1 MQNRQQVRISTK
13 NLAGGKIEYTVQ
25 ASKDSALRVISSE
38 KLSSEKLSME
48 SLGYIV
54 QQHLRK
60 NHRGRFPKRMNETI
74 EIPSFR
80 FIE

>member
-1 MQNRQQVRISTK
+1 
-13 NLAGGKIEYTVQ
+13 
-25 ASKDSALRVISSE
+25 
-38 KLSSEKLSME
+38 ME

-60 NHRGRFPKRMNETI
+60 NHRGRFLKRMNETI

>member
-25 ASKDSALRVISSE
+25 ASKDSALRVI
-38 KLSSEKLSME
+38 SSEKLSME

-80 FIE
+80 FIK

>member
-1 MQNRQQVRISTK
+1 MQNRQQVRISTE
-13 NLAGGKIEYTVQ
+13 NLAGGKTEYIIQ
-25 ASKDSALRVISSE
+25 ASKDSVLRVISSE
-38 KLSSEKLSME
+38 KLSME
-48 SLGYIV
+48 LLGYV
-54 QQHLRK
+54 VRQHLRK